1 MPERIRVLYVDDEPD
16 LLEIGKLFLEDAERF
31 QVDTALSAPEA
42 LNSDTLR
49 TCEAI
54 VSDYQMPDMNG
65 IEFLKAVRKQ
75 HGDLP
80 FILFTGKGREE
91 VVIEAINNGADF
103 YLQKGGDPIAQFA
116 ELAHKIQQAV
126 TRRRVECLRVKTEE
140 ELRESEEKFRSL
152 IDLTPIGIMVQ
163 NIATGTI
170 QYVNM
175 EGLRLSGAKSV
186 DDFRGKDALTY
197 IHPDDRPLV
206 LEFARRRVTETAATP
221 MPMRLLTIDGRPYPV
236 EVMSKP
242 IHFGGVPAIMV
253 LFQDLTARKRAEDE
267 LRAAYEQ
274 ITASEEELRGNLD
287 EMVRAQK
294 EREKLEKNFQV
305 LVDSA
310 PDGIFTLLNE
320 RFLYLN
326 RAALRLFGAAQM
338 EQLVGTSLW
347 DRIHPSF
354 HGIVRARIKHLTV
367 DLEPVGQY
375 DEQYVRLDGSTFDVE
390 VTAVPYEY
398 EGQNGTLV
406 MFRDITERKMRE
418 EELLTKIGELATGKT
433 LPEDLKRKG

>member
-1 MPERIRVLYVDDEPD
+1 MPDRIRVLYVDDEPD
-16 LLEIGKLFLEDAERF
+16 LLEIGKLFLEDEERF
-31 QVDTALSAPEA
+31 RIDTALSAPDA
-42 LNSDTLR
+42 LNSDTLPA
-49 TCEAI
+49 CEAI

-65 IEFLKAVRKQ
+65 IEFLKTVRKQ

-103 YLQKGGDPIAQFA
+103 YLQKGGDPKAQFA
-116 ELAHKIQQAV
+116 ELAHKIRQAV
-126 TRRRVECLRVKTEE
+126 ARRKAECSRVKAEQD
-140 ELRESEEKFRSL
+140 LRESEEKFRSL

-163 NIATGTI
+163 DIATGTI

-175 EGLRLSGAKSV
+175 EGLRLAGAKSV

-197 IHPDDRPLV
+197 IHPDDRQLV
-206 LEFARRRVTETAATP
+206 LESVRRRETETAANP
-221 MPMRLLTIDGRPYPV
+221 VAMRLLTIDGRPYPV

-242 IHFGGVPAIMV
+242 IHFGGVPAIML
-253 LFQDLTARKRAEDE
+253 LFQDLTARKQAEDE

-274 ITASEEELRGNLD
+274 IAASEEELRSNLD

-294 EREKLEKNFQV
+294 EREKSERNFQT
-305 LVDSA
+305 LVDIA
-310 PDGIFTLLNE
+310 PDGIYTHLND

-326 RAALRLFGAAQM
+326 QTALRLFGASRAD
-338 EQLVGTSLW
+338 QLVGTNVW

-354 HGIVRARIKHLTV
+354 HSIVRERVKRLTV
-367 DLEPVGQY
+367 DEEPVGQF
-375 DEQYVRLDGSTFDVE
+375 DEIYVRLDGSPFDVG
-390 VTAVPYEY
+390 VTAVPYLH

-406 MFRDITERKMRE
+406 MFRDITERKKRE
-418 EELLTKIGELATGKT
+418 KSCSQGQGS
-433 LPEDLKRKG
+433 